1 MRLATR
7 STTVLTDMAVESTGA
22 GSSLR
27 WSVVTPAASPTD
39 VETPEQR
46 SARFERDAL
55 EHLDSLYGAALRMT
69 RNPTDAEDLV
79 QETFAKAFAAFHQY
93 QDGTNLKAWLHRI
106 LTNTFINS
114 YRKKQRQPQQANTDD
129 VEDWQMAR
137 AEAHTSGG
145 LKSAEVEALER
156 LPDRDVK
163 EALAQLPEDFRMAV
177 YYADVEGYAYKE
189 IAEIMGT
196 PIGTVMSRLHRG
208 RKQLRG
214 LLEEYAIERGLLT
227 PSQETEVER

>member
-1 MRLATR
+1 MLLATR
-7 STTVLTDMAVESTGA
+7 TDDLVGTGSLGSTAA
-22 GSSLR
+22 
-27 WSVVTPAASPTD
+27 AASLGWGAVSPSATPTD

-46 SARFERDAL
+46 AARFERDAL
-55 EHLDSLYGAALRMT
+55 EYIDSLYGAALRMT

-93 QDGTNLKAWLHRI
+93 RDGTNLKAWLHRI
-106 LTNTFINS
+106 LTNTFINT
-114 YRKKQRQPQQANTDD
+114 YRKAQRQPQQANSDD

-145 LKSAEVEALER
+145 LKSAEVEALEG
-156 LPDRDVK
+156 LPDKDIR
-163 EALAQLPEDFRMAV
+163 
-177 YYADVEGYAYKE
+177 ADVEGYAYKE

-208 RKQLRG
+208 RKQLRL
-214 LLEEYAIERGLLT
+214 LLEDYAVDRGLI
-227 PSQETEVER
+227 SADAGTEARA

>member
-7 STTVLTDMAVESTGA
+7 SATPLVDMTVDSTGA
-22 GSSLR
+22 GSSLP

-156 LPDRDVK
+156 LPDRDVR
-163 EALAQLPEDFRMAV
+163 EALAQLPQDFRMAV

-214 LLEEYAIERGLLT
+214 LLEEYAIERGLVP
-227 PSQETEVER
+227 PSQGMEDER